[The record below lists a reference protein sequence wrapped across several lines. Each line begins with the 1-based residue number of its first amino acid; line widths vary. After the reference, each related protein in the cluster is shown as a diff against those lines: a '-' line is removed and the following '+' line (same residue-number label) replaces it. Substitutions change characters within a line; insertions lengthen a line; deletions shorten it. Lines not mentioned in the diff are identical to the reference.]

1 MADNYQQFSEEI
13 KKLTP
18 KEEKWLRDLL
28 ATPETRESFLLEA
41 RRHVDEEEDLD
52 FSWSFD
58 DDEVEGMGLWVYAED
73 AGNIE
78 HVVLLVRAFLK
89 KFRPKTCWTLEYA
102 DTCSRP
108 RIGAFG
114 GGAVLVTATDAQ
126 WLSTST
132 WRHDQVKKFEA
143 RMKRRKEKAKK
154 AKK

>member
-28 ATPETRESFLLEA
+28 ATHETRKSFLFEA
-41 RRHVDEEEDLD
+41 RRYIDEGEDLG

-58 DDEVEGMGLWVYAED
+58 DELGLWVYAED
-73 AGNIE
+73 AVNIE
-78 HVVLLVRAFLK
+78 HIVLLVRAFLK

-102 DTCSRP
+102 ETCSKP

-114 GGAVLVTATDAQ
+114 GGAVIVTATNAQ
-126 WLSTST
+126 WLSTGM